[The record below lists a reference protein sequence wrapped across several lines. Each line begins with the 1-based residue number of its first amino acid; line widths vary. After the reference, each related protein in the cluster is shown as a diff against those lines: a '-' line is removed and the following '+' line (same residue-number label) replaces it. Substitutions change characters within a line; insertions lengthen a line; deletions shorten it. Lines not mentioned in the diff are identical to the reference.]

1 MLLLMPYCESYCYQL
16 RECSLTEQR
25 TTVQS
30 KMVSMHLEKPI
41 KCTPCCFSSVVFR
54 TVPVLV
60 RLISPFQGRLSH
72 TSTFYSSF
80 WWCQHLYKRSTFFAS
95 DLSSSGLC
103 HVALLFTNEEQRKT
117 GSWCIWCFCH
127 KCCPC
132 SWHHDDTDCWAQN
145 GNAHTSHSCIFTTFK
160 ENIGETPERPGGAHY
175 GLFRVHRYHLKLNSK
190 PQICNKQ
197 DH

>member
-1 MLLLMPYCESYCYQL
+1 MYSMLFLQ
-16 RECSLTEQR
+16 
-25 TTVQS
+25 
-30 KMVSMHLEKPI
+30 
-41 KCTPCCFSSVVFR
+41 CCLQNSSSVGVIDLPFPR
-54 TVPVLV
+54 KTITHFHFLLFILVVLSAF
-60 RLISPFQGRLSH
+60 IQKK
-72 TSTFYSSF
+72 Y
-80 WWCQHLYKRSTFFAS
+80 FFAS

-197 DH
+197 DHKLSEKLLDVCCHSIPVDRACEFLFTFVPL